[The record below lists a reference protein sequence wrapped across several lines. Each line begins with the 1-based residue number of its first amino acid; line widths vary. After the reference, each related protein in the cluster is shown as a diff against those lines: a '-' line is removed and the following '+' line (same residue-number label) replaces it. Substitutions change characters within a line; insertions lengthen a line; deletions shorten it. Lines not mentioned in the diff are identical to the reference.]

1 MNNTLIDQ
9 RLPESSLTRP
19 AAVRGARPPSI
30 WARALRRISH
40 RPMPSSPAS
49 APAPSPTLGTQTPSA
64 NLPVIS
70 QIFQNPKWKSA
81 PIPRLPNISRN
92 KPLAMYFLAEEKL
105 MSAVALLELCHN
117 PHSSNFKECADRV
130 HMCQRILLNT
140 IYLVYS
146 GMDDSWKSSRTYRQY
161 LPEEDQG
168 ELNRSFSESILFAA
182 QALSRGFQI
191 RGIEDRTDVL
201 TFPATELCASLD
213 AVRFVFRHR
222 APECLQAPYEP
233 LYPVLCDFDRA
244 WTTFERQLCFAY
256 FDVGNDD
263 LRNSGDTDITVD
275 DEQCLSMLTVIL
287 SETVLRGLEK
297 GIITQDDIQCF
308 EPSVIFAVPRLAIV
322 FALLYTPD
330 SLQLTDHDNA
340 FWWFRPHVET
350 LSYLRECLQRLTPQ
364 ALAQLEAMLVSGDQD
379 TAPNHMAPVQTPRM
393 SPSPPTNRPDRSRA
407 RREGAPT
414 PLPAPTGKL
423 QEPTGLALMTPP
435 HSPHISEPLTVWS
448 MDGARL
454 VADEPVAETLNDLF
468 VKVCEVADGLHS
480 GTFAKPFLNVLQKVF
495 LMHGED

>member
-1 MNNTLIDQ
+1 MDNTLIDQ

-19 AAVRGARPPSI
+19 AAVRGTRPPSL
-30 WARALRRISH
+30 WTRALRRISH
-40 RPMPSSPAS
+40 RPSPTSPAS
-49 APAPSPTLGTQTPSA
+49 APVTPPSLGTQTPSVS
-64 NLPVIS
+64 LPVIS

-117 PHSSNFKECADRV
+117 PHGSNFKECADRV

-146 GMDDSWKSSRTYRQY
+146 GMDDTWKSSRTYRQY

-287 SETVLRGLEK
+287 SETVLRSLEK
-297 GIITQDDIQCF
+297 GIVTQDDIQCF

-330 SLQLTDHDNA
+330 SLQLTDQDNA

-350 LSYLRECLQRLTPQ
+350 LRYLRERLQCLAPQ

-379 TAPNHMAPVQTPRM
+379 TAPSQEALVQAPRVL
-393 SPSPPTNRPDRSRA
+393 PSLPMGRSDRSRT

-414 PLPAPTGKL
+414 PLPASAEKP
-423 QEPTGLALMTPP
+423 QEPIGLAMITPP
-435 HSPHISEPLTVWS
+435 HSPHASELLTMWPLDDTES
-448 MDGARL
+448 
-454 VADEPVAETLNDLF
+454 VATEPVAATLNDLF

-480 GTFAKPFLNVLQKVF
+480 GTFAKPFLSVLQKVF